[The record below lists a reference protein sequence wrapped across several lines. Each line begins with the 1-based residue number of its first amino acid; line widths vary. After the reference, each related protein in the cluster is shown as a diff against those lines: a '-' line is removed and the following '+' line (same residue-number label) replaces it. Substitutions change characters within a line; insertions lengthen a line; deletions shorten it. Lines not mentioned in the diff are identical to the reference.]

1 MNLKDLK
8 IKDLSGKEEVL
19 PEALSKDIANLLYRN
34 VADIAMLDKIKELY
48 YLKDVEFTEYE
59 KIALRQVVENSNLLA
74 IVKRELLA
82 RLE

>member
-1 MNLKDLK
+1 MNLRNLK
-8 IKDLSGKEEVL
+8 ITDLFGKEEIL
-19 PEALSKDIANLLYRN
+19 PEALIKDVANLLYRN
-34 VADIAMLDKIKELY
+34 VADIALLDKIKELY

-59 KIALRQVVENSNLLA
+59 KIALRQVVKNSNLLA